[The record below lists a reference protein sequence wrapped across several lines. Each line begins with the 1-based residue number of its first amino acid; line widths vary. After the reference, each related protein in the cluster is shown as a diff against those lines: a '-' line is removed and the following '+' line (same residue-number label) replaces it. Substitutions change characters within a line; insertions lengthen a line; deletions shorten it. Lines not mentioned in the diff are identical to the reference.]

1 MIRDENVEWLRKRI
15 YIPAGT
21 FSGVGNAQATA
32 AYTAN
37 TGVASWGSAAAASVV
52 LKNINSSAIQ
62 ALAFTTQTTDLVVH
76 AWMTP
81 YDLDITKDISFRIHW
96 TNGTSASANVWGLT
110 YALLNAP
117 ANSDLSTSLTSIGS
131 TNLGAVPP
139 ATYNALDVTIPSAS
153 SSAANAWEVTD
164 MGHIKAK
171 SHGGANPLVNQ
182 TYGLSL
188 KINLTTLANT
198 PALLG
203 LEVRYSVRKMIGQRR
218 NIIGGKRLHEPM
230 GVQWTAT
237 RQEGL

>member
-21 FSGVGNAQATA
+21 FSGVGIGQATA

-37 TGVASWGSAAAASVV
+37 TGVASWGEAAAASVV
-52 LKNINSSAIQ
+52 LKNINSSNIQ

-81 YDLDITKDISFRIHW
+81 YDLDINKDVSFRMHW
-96 TNGTSASANVWGLT
+96 TNGTSASTNQWGLT

-117 ANSDLSTSLTSIGS
+117 ANSDLSTSLTAIGS
-131 TNLGAVPP
+131 TNLGAIPP
-139 ATYNALDVTIPSAS
+139 ATYNALDTVIPASA
-153 SSAANAWEVTD
+153 SSAANAWEITD
-164 MGHIKAK
+164 MGHIKA
-171 SHGGANPLVNQ
+171 SAHGGAAPLKTT
-182 TYGLSL
+182 TYALSL

-203 LEVRYSVRKMIGQRR
+203 IEIRYTMRKAIGQRR
-218 NIIGGKRLHEPM
+218 NIIGGKRLAEAL
-230 GVQWTAT
+230 GVQWTNT